1 MIYLDEFPELE
12 AIKKVARHDDSMA
25 NRYGRTARSEI
36 DPELVRAD
44 LILLLAIIKAQDE
57 YISGAVG

>member
-12 AIKKVARHDDSMA
+12 AIKKVARHEDSVS
-25 NRYGRTARSEI
+25 NRYGRTARGEI

-44 LILLLAIIKAQDE
+44 LILLCSIIKAQDE
-57 YISGAVG
+57 YIAGAVG

>member
-12 AIKKVARHDDSMA
+12 AIKKIARHDDSVT
-25 NRYGRTARSEI
+25 NRYGRTARGEI

-57 YISGAVG
+57 YISGAVN

>member
-12 AIKKVARHDDSMA
+12 AIKKVVRHDDSVT

-36 DPELVRAD
+36 DRELVRAD
-44 LILLLAIIKAQDE
+44 LTLLCAIIKAQDE
-57 YISGAVG
+57 YIRGTVN

>member
-1 MIYLDEFPELE
+1 MIYLDDFPELE
-12 AIKKVARHDDSMA
+12 EIRKTTNDSK
-25 NRYGRTARSEI
+25 RIYGRYRRTYGDI

-44 LILLLAIIKAQDE
+44 LILLLAVIDALDE

>member
-12 AIKKVARHDDSMA
+12 AIKKVAHYEDSVA

-36 DPELVRAD
+36 DPDLVRAD
-44 LILLLAIIKAQDE
+44 LILLCAIIKAQDY
-57 YISGAVG
+57 YITRAVG

>member
-12 AIKKVARHDDSMA
+12 AIKKVARYDDSVA
-25 NRYGRTARSEI
+25 NRYGRTARGEI

-44 LILLLAIIKAQDE
+44 LILL
-57 YISGAVG
+57 

>member
-12 AIKKVARHDDSMA
+12 AIKKVVRHDDSVS
-25 NRYGRTARSEI
+25 NRYGRTARGEI

-44 LILLLAIIKAQDE
+44 LTPLCAIIKAQDE
-57 YISGAVG
+57 YINGAVS

>member
-12 AIKKVARHDDSMA
+12 AIKKVVRHDDSVA
-25 NRYGRTARSEI
+25 NRYGRTARGEI

-44 LILLLAIIKAQDE
+44 LTLLCAIIKAQDE
-57 YISGAVG
+57 YISGAVS